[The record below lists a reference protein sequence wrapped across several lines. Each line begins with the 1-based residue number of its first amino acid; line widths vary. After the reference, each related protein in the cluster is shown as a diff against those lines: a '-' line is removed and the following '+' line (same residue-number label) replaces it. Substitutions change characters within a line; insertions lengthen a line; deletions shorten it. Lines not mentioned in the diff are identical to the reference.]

1 MNRNCLIGFR
11 CAPMERVRIGF
22 IGVGARGV
30 RAVERMANIEGTEI
44 VHSHP
49 YNPSNAHSH
58 TRGHILILSNS
69 LNHDAPVVETTAS
82 CEVFLTE
89 VRILH
94 EETISPAIEPTSL
107 CFALRAP
114 PAKA

>member
-1 MNRNCLIGFR
+1 MAI
-11 CAPMERVRIGF
+11 ERRRVF
-22 IGVGARGV
+22 ISVLML
-30 RAVERMANIEGTEI
+30 AVLLFNVTATTLFIHSHDIEGTEI

-69 LNHDAPVVETTAS
+69 LNHDAPIIETTAS